1 MNTPADARKAPSSR
15 LVESPVFVISTVRS
29 GSTLLRCVLN
39 SHSQLHAD
47 HEMHLGGLRVEID
60 TKPAAAATDEM
71 GLTATELEHM
81 LWDRLLDHQLKASGK
96 SVLVE
101 KTPGNVAMWKRLA
114 ECWPHARY
122 IFLLRHPVHVLES
135 LSEIFRDQLADI
147 SLSQT
152 PEEVE
157 AKVRSSAVAQIS
169 PMLEAVAEARA
180 HLDGIT
186 VRYEDLTTSPDVV
199 TKTIC
204 DYLGVP
210 WEAEMLNYGSHDHG
224 SFRMFLGDW
233 RERISSG
240 VIQPHR
246 RLPAID
252 EVPADLAGQCKA
264 LGYA

>member
-1 MNTPADARKAPSSR
+1 MNTRTDSRNDPAAR
-15 LVESPVFVISTVRS
+15 LVKSPVFVISTVRS

-39 SHSQLHAD
+39 THSQVYAG
-47 HEMHLGGLRVEID
+47 HEMHLEGIRVELD
-60 TKPAAAATDEM
+60 TKPATAAMDEM
-71 GLTATELEHM
+71 GFSTAELGHM

-96 SVLVE
+96 SILVE
-101 KTPGNVAMWKRLA
+101 KTPGNAFMWKRIA

-122 IFLLRHPVHVLES
+122 IFLLRHPMHVLES
-135 LSEIFRDQLADI
+135 LSEIFRDQLAEMP
-147 SLSQT
+147 LPQGA
-152 PEEVE
+152 EEVE
-157 AKVRSSAVAQIS
+157 AKIRTTAINQIA
-169 PMLEAVAEARA
+169 PMIESVAEARA

-186 VRYEDLTTSPDVV
+186 VRYEDLTTSPEVV
-199 TKTIC
+199 TKNLC

-210 WEAEMLNYGSHDHG
+210 WESDMLNYGSQDHG

-252 EVPADLAGQCKA
+252 EVPEDLAGHCRA
-264 LGYA
+264 FGYV

>member
-1 MNTPADARKAPSSR
+1 MNMPADARQAPADR
-15 LVESPVFVISTVRS
+15 LVESPVFIISTVRS

-39 SHSQLHAD
+39 THSQLYAG
-47 HEMHLGGLRVEID
+47 HEMHLGGLRVEIG
-60 TKPAAAATDEM
+60 TEPTAAATKEM
-71 GLTATELEHM
+71 GLSATDLEHM
-81 LWDRLLDHQLKASGK
+81 LWDRVLDHQLKASGK

-101 KTPGNVAMWKRLA
+101 KTPGNVSMWRRIA
-114 ECWPHARY
+114 ECWPYARF

-135 LSEIFRDQLADI
+135 LSEIFRDKLAEM
-147 SLSQT
+147 SLPHS

-157 AKVRSSAVAQIS
+157 AKVRSSAIAQIS
-169 PMLEAVAEARA
+169 PMLEAVAEARS

-199 TKTIC
+199 TKGIC

-210 WEAEMLNYGSHDHG
+210 WEPGMLNYGSHDHG

-233 RERISSG
+233 HERISSG

-246 RLPAID
+246 QLPAIED
-252 EVPADLAGQCKA
+252 VPADLADHCRA
-264 LGYA
+264 LGYV